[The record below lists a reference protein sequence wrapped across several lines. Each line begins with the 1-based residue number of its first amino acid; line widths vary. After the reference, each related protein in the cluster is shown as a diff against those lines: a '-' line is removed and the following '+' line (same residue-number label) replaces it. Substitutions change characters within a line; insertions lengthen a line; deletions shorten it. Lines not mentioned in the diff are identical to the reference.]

1 MPEALSKVELVGSC
15 ARLQNAA
22 GLGRF
27 VSAFAIPKHP
37 GDPCDPWFCGTSIV
51 FVIFVSFMV
60 KSGSLPARSQKS
72 FSSIRGFQIRI
83 RAHSCKSV
91 AALNSVVVALSFGTP

>member
-60 KSGSLPARSQKS
+60 KSGSIPARSQKS
-72 FSSIRGFQIRI
+72 FPRFVVSRFE
-83 RAHSCKSV
+83 SV
-91 AALNSVVVALSFGTP
+91 PIPVNPWLL